1 MIIVIPSILFL
12 SMILPVTAFL
22 IFCYFGENWVSCGK
36 YPHRIFN
43 YKTQRQAHY
52 IFSSHLEY
60 SIILIYN
67 SVQFSKKIKIL
78 LCLYLDNFGLQLW
91 LTDALPY
98 APWHWN
104 RQSGIIPQQSDII
117 TMQLLFCSLLWKMSC
132 VLKTWFHE
140 WPKIDKQT
148 SLKWSLFF
156 FEVSTFIPN
165 MHLL

>member
-1 MIIVIPSILFL
+1 MIIVFPSILFL

-117 TMQLLFCSLLWKMSC
+117 TMQLLFVHCYERWAVFSKLGFMSGPKLINRLL
-132 VLKTWFHE
+132 
-140 WPKIDKQT
+140 
-148 SLKWSLFF
+148 
-156 FEVSTFIPN
+156 
-165 MHLL
+165 